1 MADLLPAVKV
11 GGRHSKSEGC
21 VESSLSRAESAI
33 APRSPA
39 GEGVGP
45 GAQGR
50 PERPREGP

>member
-21 VESSLSRAESAI
+21 VESSLSRAECAS

-39 GEGVGP
+39 GGVGP